1 MKLQR
6 RYKRPA
12 TTSGDLAVIVLDA
25 SALLHVLIER
35 PVDEALMNR
44 IAGAGELHTP
54 HLIDVEIVS
63 ALRRLNR
70 RGLVSDEGAR
80 VVLDDVADLPLRRYP
95 HELLRARMW
104 GLRHNITASD
114 ATYIALAESLDLPL
128 VTTDHRLAGSS
139 GHRAVVESYVVE

>member
-1 MKLQR
+1 VKPERQCG
-6 RYKRPA
+6 RPA
-12 TTSGDLAVIVLDA
+12 TTSGDRAVIVLDA

-35 PVDEALMNR
+35 PVDEALINR
-44 IAGAGELHTP
+44 IAAVGELHTP

-80 VVLDDVADLPLRRYP
+80 VVLDDVADMPLRRYP

-104 GLRHNITASD
+104 ELRHNVTASD

-128 VTTDHRLAGSS
+128 VTTDHRLAGAS
-139 GHRAVVESYVVE
+139 GHRAVVESYVVT